1 MGRLYSRIYLHFL
14 GVLLVVGLAA
24 SLVFAFGQRGAFQ
37 RQVVERLA
45 RHVGSLVAEHRDD
58 RAALERRLAQ
68 LHADLEVDVT
78 VRDLDGRAVTAVGVP
93 LRELTGT
100 ERAELGAGAVI
111 TRGRPDWFVAAAARD
126 PAGIV
131 TGYFELSAP
140 RHMGMPGVW
149 RPALGVG
156 FVLLLVALAA
166 IPLARRISKPVE
178 RLTEGARR
186 LGEGDLGYRVPLD
199 SRPRPRLGWRP
210 RHPRRTDEL
219 DDLTRAF
226 NDMAERVQ
234 RLVQGQQE
242 LLANV
247 SHELRSPLARIRV
260 ALALLPRDGEAE
272 GRLRDVETDLGELDR
287 LIEDVLTT
295 ARLDATGLPRHPV
308 AVDVAALLAE
318 LRERAVHDPTATGK
332 QVEIA
337 PGPAPA
343 LTADPALLK
352 RALWN
357 LVENAA
363 KYGAPPITLAA
374 RRDGEEVWLSVT
386 DYGEGIAPA
395 ERERVLAPFHRLDRA
410 RTPSAA
416 GGAPHG
422 FGLGLTLARRVA
434 EAHGGRIVIEPAA
447 VRDGREE
454 GCRVTLVLPAVP
466 PELRGDRSQPRDIS
480 PPGGP

>member
-1 MGRLYSRIYLHFL
+1 MARLYSRIYLHFL

-37 RQVVERLA
+37 RHVGERLA
-45 RHVGSLVAEHRDD
+45 RHVGSLVAERVDD
-58 RAALERRLAQ
+58 GAALGRRLAQ
-68 LHADLEVDVT
+68 LHADLDVDVT
-78 VRDLDGRAVTAVGVP
+78 VRDLDGKVVATAGAP
-93 LRELTGT
+93 LRELTGP
-100 ERAELGAGAVI
+100 ERAELSGGAVI
-111 TRGRPDWFVAAAARD
+111 TRARPDWFVAAAARD
-126 PAGIV
+126 PAGAV
-131 TGYFELSAP
+131 RGYFELSAP
-140 RHMGMPGVW
+140 RHMGMPGLW
-149 RPALGVG
+149 RPGVG
-156 FVLLLVALAA
+156 VGLVLLIVALAA
-166 IPLARRISKPVE
+166 APLARRISKPVE

-186 LGEGDLGYRVPLD
+186 LGAGDLGYRVPPD
-199 SRPRPRLGWRP
+199 PPHRGWRRD
-210 RHPRRTDEL
+210 RHRPRTDEIG
-219 DDLTRAF
+219 DLTRAF
-226 NDMAERVQ
+226 NDMAERVE
-234 RLVQGQQE
+234 RLVDGQRE

-260 ALALLPRDGEAE
+260 ALALLPRDGDAE

-318 LRERAVHDPTATGK
+318 LRERAAHDPVAAGK
-332 QVEIA
+332 PVEVA

-374 RRDGEEVWLSVT
+374 RRDGDLVRLSVT
-386 DYGEGIAPA
+386 DQGEGIAPA
-395 ERERVLAPFHRLDRA
+395 ERERVLAPFYRLDRA

-416 GGAPHG
+416 GEAPHG

-434 EAHGGRIVIEPAA
+434 EVHGGRIVIEPAA

-454 GCRVTLVLPAVP
+454 GCRVSLVLPAA
-466 PELRGDRSQPRDIS
+466 
-480 PPGGP
+480 GPAVASSLTAS

>member
-1 MGRLYSRIYLHFL
+1 VTVGRLHFRIYLHFL

-45 RHVGSLVAEHRDD
+45 RHVGSLIAELREDGP
-58 RAALERRLAQ
+58 ALGRRLAQ

-78 VRDLDGRAVTAVGVP
+78 VRDREGRVVAAAGAPLRPLSADETAELRAGDIVTEAGRA
-93 LRELTGT
+93 
-100 ERAELGAGAVI
+100 
-111 TRGRPDWFVAAAARD
+111 WFVAAAVREPGSDAVW
-126 PAGIV
+126 GF
-131 TGYFELSAP
+131 FELSAP
-140 RHMGMPGVW
+140 RRLRMGSLW

-156 FVLLLVALAA
+156 LVLLLVALAA
-166 IPLARRISKPVE
+166 APLARRISQPVE

-186 LGEGDLGYRVPLD
+186 LGAGDLGHRVPLD
-199 SRPRPRLGWRP
+199 SPERARIGWRR
-210 RHPRRTDEL
+210 RHPWRTDEL
-219 DDLTRAF
+219 GDLTRAF
-226 NDMAERVQ
+226 NDMAERIQ
-234 RLVQGQQE
+234 RLVHGQRE

-260 ALALLPRDGEAE
+260 ALALLPRDGDTE

-295 ARLDATGLPRHPV
+295 ARLDAAGLPRHPV
-308 AVDVAALLAE
+308 PVDVAALFGE
-318 LRERAVHDPTATGK
+318 LLERAAHDPLAAGK
-332 QVEIA
+332 RVDIA

-343 LTADPALLK
+343 LTADPVLLK

-374 RRDGEEVWLSVT
+374 HPDGEEVRLSVT
-386 DYGEGIAPA
+386 DQGDGIAPA
-395 ERERVLAPFHRLDRA
+395 ERERVLAPFYRLDRA

-416 GGAPHG
+416 GG

-434 EAHGGRIVIEPAA
+434 EAHGGRIAVEPAA
-447 VRDGREE
+447 VRDGREM
-454 GCRVTLVLPAVP
+454 GCRVTLILPVQASSP
-466 PELRGDRSQPRDIS
+466 SAPESFTAP
-480 PPGGP
+480 

>member
-1 MGRLYSRIYLHFL
+1 VTVGRLYSRIYFHFL
-14 GVLLVVGLAA
+14 GVLVVVGLAA
-24 SLVFAFGQRGAFQ
+24 SLVFAFGQRGALQ
-37 RQVVERLA
+37 RHVGERLA

-58 RAALERRLAQ
+58 SAALGQRLAQ

-78 VRDLDGRAVTAVGVP
+78 VRNLDGRVVAAAGAP
-93 LRELTGT
+93 LRELTGP
-100 ERAELGAGAVI
+100 EWAELRAGAVI
-111 TRGRPDWFVAAAARD
+111 TRARPDWFVAGAARD
-126 PAGIV
+126 PAGV
-131 TGYFELSAP
+131 VRGYFELSAP
-140 RHMGMPGVW
+140 RHMGMPGLW

-166 IPLARRISKPVE
+166 GPLARRISKPVE

-199 SRPRPRLGWRP
+199 SRDARHGALTGRTAFGLWR
-210 RHPRRTDEL
+210 RRMDEL
-219 DDLTRAF
+219 GDLTRAF
-226 NDMAERVQ
+226 NDMAERVE
-234 RLVQGQQE
+234 RLVHGQQE

-260 ALALLPRDGEAE
+260 ALALLPRDGDTE

-308 AVDVAALLAE
+308 AVDVPALLAE
-318 LRERAVHDPTATGK
+318 LRERAAHDPVTAGTR
-332 QVEIA
+332 VEVA
-337 PGPAPA
+337 PGPMPD

-374 RRDGEEVWLSVT
+374 RRDGEVVRLSVA
-386 DYGEGIAPA
+386 DWGEGIAPA
-395 ERERVLAPFHRLDRA
+395 ERERVLAPFYRLDRA

-416 GGAPHG
+416 GEAPHG

-434 EAHGGRIVIEPAA
+434 EAHGGGIVIEPAA
-447 VRDGREE
+447 VRDGRDE
-454 GCRVTLVLPAVP
+454 GCRVTLVLPAP
-466 PELRGDRSQPRDIS
+466 AASPR
-480 PPGGP
+480 